1 MAHKAQ
7 TRRMANAGKKTGV
20 SSRRSLKPR
29 GAFGKAISGD
39 GSNDPRTGHP
49 KAVQAVEQFWNDL
62 SHQWFGSNPKSFPYN
77 MGKWDESIEE
87 PKEHMNSLI
96 TKKSPT
102 KSGLEMNMGKR
113 ESNIR
118 RMLKEGELTKTEGK
132 ALLKEIKN

>member
-1 MAHKAQ
+1 
-7 TRRMANAGKKTGV
+7 
-20 SSRRSLKPR
+20 
-29 GAFGKAISGD
+29 
-39 GSNDPRTGHP
+39 
-49 KAVQAVEQFWNDL
+49 
-62 SHQWFGSNPKSFPYN
+62 
-77 MGKWDESIEE
+77 
-87 PKEHMNSLI
+87 